1 MACICEKSDLHR
13 GTWRCKT
20 HVEEAQGCVFLYAWK
35 WEGLEAQAM
44 QRKLVGTKLQVESIK
59 DKQRQID
66 INKEN
71 NNWRSE
77 NMEERMG
84 MLQEII
90 EKLCS

>member
-1 MACICEKSDLHR
+1 
-13 GTWRCKT
+13 
-20 HVEEAQGCVFLYAWK
+20 
-35 WEGLEAQAM
+35 M
-44 QRKLVGTKLQVESIK
+44 QRNLVGTKLQVESIK

-90 EKLCS
+90 AKLCS